1 MFHHLKTHLIT
12 FLGLL
17 ALGSPLCLQAAS
29 GSANTASYVK
39 AHIDQ
44 YDGKAVSLDVV
55 ALRLLSPFTTN
66 ENYVML
72 GAGTWDDENRSPG
85 GKILVIANKDDK
97 DKLVNRYGTTVEHDG
112 REIDTKSLRGTVH
125 LVNIDGFPPFIY
137 LDLTDGAFTPT
148 AEQLRELAGQND
160 GPRGE
165 RRGPRP
171 GRGNSPETSGDLD
184 SDGGNLPY

>member
-29 GSANTASYVK
+29 GSENTASYVK

-55 ALRLLSPFTTN
+55 AMRLLCPFTTD

-72 GAGTWDDENRSPG
+72 GAGTWDDDNRSPG

-97 DKLVNRYGTTVEHDG
+97 DKLVRYGTTIAHEG
-112 REIDTKSLRGTVH
+112 REIETKSLRGIIH
-125 LVNIDGFPPFIY
+125 LVNVDGFPPFIY
-137 LDLTDGAFTPT
+137 LDLTDGAFTPS

-165 RRGPRP
+165 HRGPRP
-171 GRGNSPETSGDLD
+171 GRGNSPETSGELD